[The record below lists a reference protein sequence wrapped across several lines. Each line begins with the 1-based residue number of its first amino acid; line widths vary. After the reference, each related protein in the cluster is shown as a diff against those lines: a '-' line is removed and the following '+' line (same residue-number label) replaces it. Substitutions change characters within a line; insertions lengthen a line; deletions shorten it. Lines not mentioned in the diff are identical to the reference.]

1 MDGEIFSRSVR
12 SGVEP
17 AITAAELR
25 HYLQTGRDAVLLDV
39 RRAAAW
45 SADPRSLPGALRI
58 DPRDLDDLLPRL
70 PRRGLIVAC
79 CVRGGPLS
87 RYAVHI
93 LRGAG
98 FDAWYLAGGREAW
111 MADGGALRA
120 IASARTMEL
129 VP

>member
-1 MDGEIFSRSVR
+1 MDGEIFSRRVE

-25 HYLQTGRDAVLLDV
+25 HYLATGRDVVLLDV
-39 RRAAAW
+39 RRASAW
-45 SADPRSLPGALRI
+45 SADPRSLPGALRV

-70 PRRGLIVAC
+70 PRGGLIVAC
-79 CVRGGPLS
+79 CVRGGPVS
-87 RYAVHI
+87 RYAVHV

-111 MADGGALRA
+111 IADGGALRP
-120 IASARTMEL
+120 IAEARTTEL
-129 VP
+129 VS